1 MKFLRHFPPSA
12 WKFAVFAVVC
22 LVLLVALA
30 VRIGNVSLF
39 SSRHGI
45 SAEMNDVTGLTTG
58 DGVDIAG
65 VQVGQVSSITL
76 QRGHALVGL
85 DLNNDVTLRQG
96 TDVGLRWHNVIG
108 QKEVYL
114 FPGRNGPTLKPGATL
129 PLTHDVSDASV
140 NAFLNSFGPFLSAIN
155 PKQANEFV
163 ENVSGAL
170 EGDTA
175 EINQLINNGATVS
188 KTVGDLDTQ
197 VGVVID
203 SLDQVLTA
211 LASRSGDLGS
221 LVDNLQ
227 TVAQSLASHNQVL
240 DSVVTNLGQVAGD
253 LASLVGNNR
262 SNLDSTINNLQAVA
276 QDVAGHQQD
285 LAQSLSTLG
294 AGLTPYIQI
303 SSYGQWFQIQTVY
316 TCLAGE
322 SACVYFQPTN
332 APSGS
337 GPLGG
342 LPLSSLAASAPAA
355 GAAAPPAGASAPSS
369 AAPSIGSILN
379 NVAGSA
385 SPANIAGGGS

>member
-1 MKFLRHFPPSA
+1 MRFLRHLPKSA

-30 VRIGNVSLF
+30 VKVGNISLF
-39 SSRHGI
+39 TSRHGLN
-45 SAEMNDVTGLTTG
+45 AAMNDVTGLSTG
-58 DGVDIAG
+58 DAVEIAG

-76 QRGHALVGL
+76 QRGHALVGM
-85 DLNNDVTLRQG
+85 DLNNNVTLREG

-114 FPGRNGPTLKPGATL
+114 FPGRDGPTLKPGATI

-155 PKQANEFV
+155 PKEANAFV

-203 SLDQVLTA
+203 SLNQVLSA
-211 LASRSGDLGS
+211 IASRSGDLGS

-227 TVAQSLASHNQVL
+227 TVAQSLSSHNNVL

-253 LASLVGNNR
+253 LASLVGTNR

-276 QDVAGHQQD
+276 QDVASHQQD

-322 SACVYFQPTN
+322 SACTYAEPTN
-332 APSGS
+332 APAGS
-337 GPLGG
+337 GLGGG
-342 LPLSSLAASAPAA
+342 LPTSLPTTTSPASSSSAS
-355 GAAAPPAGASAPSS
+355 GSSTPSS

-379 NVAGSA
+379 NVAGTP
-385 SPANIAGGGS
+385 SPTTGGAGS

>member
-1 MKFLRHFPPSA
+1 
-12 WKFAVFAVVC
+12 
-22 LVLLVALA
+22 
-30 VRIGNVSLF
+30 
-39 SSRHGI
+39 
-45 SAEMNDVTGLTTG
+45 
-58 DGVDIAG
+58 
-65 VQVGQVSSITL
+65 
-76 QRGHALVGL
+76 
-85 DLNNDVTLRQG
+85 
-96 TDVGLRWHNVIG
+96 
-108 QKEVYL
+108 
-114 FPGRNGPTLKPGATL
+114 
-129 PLTHDVSDASV
+129 
-140 NAFLNSFGPFLSAIN
+140 
-155 PKQANEFV
+155 
-163 ENVSGAL
+163 VSGAL

>member
-1 MKFLRHFPPSA
+1 MKFLRHFPASA

-30 VRIGNVSLF
+30 VRIGNISLF
-39 SSRHGI
+39 SSRH
-45 SAEMNDVTGLTTG
+45 SLNAEMSDVTGLTTG
-58 DGVDIAG
+58 DSVDIAG
-65 VQVGQVSSITL
+65 VQVGQVGSISL

-85 DLNNDVTLRQG
+85 DLNDNVSLRRA

-114 FPGRNGPTLKPGATL
+114 FPGRGGPTLKPGATI
-129 PLTHDVSDASV
+129 PLSHDVSDASV

-155 PKQANEFV
+155 PKEANAFV

-211 LASRSGDLGS
+211 LSSRSGDLGS

-227 TVAQSLASHNQVL
+227 TVAQSLATHNDVL

-253 LASLVGNNR
+253 LASLVGTNR

-276 QDVAGHQQD
+276 QDVTSHQQD
-285 LAQSLSTLG
+285 LAQSLSTLS

-316 TCLAGE
+316 TCLAGQ
-322 SACVYFQPTN
+322 SACNYFQPNN
-332 APSGS
+332 APTGA
-337 GPLGG
+337 GPLGSPPASTPT
-342 LPLSSLAASAPAA
+342 LPSSTSGPASA
-355 GAAAPPAGASAPSS
+355 SS

-379 NVAGSA
+379 NVAGGA
-385 SPANIAGGGS
+385 SPAPTAGNGS